1 MFLKTT
7 HLIESTVSV
16 RRSLY
21 TAKGGTKEDVSI
33 TPEVKES
40 SNTGRNISKWQL
52 PQEAYPPEFPTYTE
66 EHIVFLGFLFLSTAK

>member
-7 HLIESTVSV
+7 HLLESTVSV

-40 SNTGRNISKWQL
+40 SNTGKNISKWQL

-66 EHIVFLGFLFLSTAK
+66 EHNVFLGFLFLSIAK